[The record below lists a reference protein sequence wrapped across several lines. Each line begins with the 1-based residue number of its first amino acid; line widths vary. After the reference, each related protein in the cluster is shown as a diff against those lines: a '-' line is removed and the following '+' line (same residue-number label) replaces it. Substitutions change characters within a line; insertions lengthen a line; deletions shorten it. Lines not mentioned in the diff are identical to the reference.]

1 MLTWKDIEPG
11 KYYFIQGEYTR
22 TNKKFC
28 YCYKVISREKDTID
42 VYEILDSNGNTYKE
56 DENFVKF
63 NIAEGPEDINV
74 NFKIQ
79 ELQNPWEEIPEYF
92 I

>member
-1 MLTWKDIEPG
+1 MVTWKDIEPG
-11 KYYFIQGEYTR
+11 KYYFIQGEDTR
-22 TNKKFC
+22 TNDKFC
-28 YCYKVISREKDTID
+28 YCYKVISREKDSID
-42 VYEILDSNGNTYKE
+42 VYEVLDRDGNTYGE
-56 DENFVKF
+56 DKNFTKF
-63 NIAEGPEDINV
+63 NIADGPDDNYF